1 MNRRSMILRGAAVI
15 IAWFALLEL
24 GRYGMLRFQSAGSVW
39 GVKLTAAAIFA
50 GTGGILLGVRRW
62 LCRHTEE
69 FKGVQTAQGD
79 CAYSVRHGACHA
91 PREGD
96 RDPLD
101 RNRALLP
108 SLV

>member
-50 GTGGILLGVRRW
+50 GTDGILLGVQRW

-69 FKGVQTAQGD
+69 FKGV
-79 CAYSVRHGACHA
+79 SSHA
-91 PREGD
+91 KRL
-96 RDPLD
+96 RMI
-101 RNRALLP
+101 ALILFAMA
-108 SLV
+108 LVMLLVEEIEIH